1 MKRRNL
7 LCAALSAL
15 PAAWAGTSTLESLRW
30 LPEDRIDVGRAS
42 FALSQEFYP
51 SVDIESFSRQL
62 DAMAAAVRRKVKSP
76 NDPEERVW
84 AMNTVFFQERG
95 IRYDHDPQGR
105 QKPLN
110 YLLHGLLE
118 TGKGMCFSMPL
129 LYVAVGQRLGYP
141 IALVC
146 VPDHTFARY
155 VDPAFPNGNIEATS
169 GGKRFT
175 DDDYIGRHGV
185 NATAL
190 KSGAYMRPLTMREH
204 LGVLITCSAYIHALR
219 KDVATCLQYL
229 KASLTLAPRLAAPKR
244 TSRSPKRIRTTAS
257 SRPAPSLLRTL
268 CKRRPRCARQSISAT
283 CGSKTFNRAKA
294 SKGWWAD
301 EAVQSA
307 GGAGKPAA
315 FVAGRG
321 DVLRRRKRPQFEW
334 VQGIPAA

>member
-1 MKRRNL
+1 MKRRSL
-7 LCAALSAL
+7 LCGAVSAV
-15 PAAWAGTSTLESLRW
+15 PAAWAGTSRLESLRW

-51 SVDIESFSRQL
+51 SVDIEGFSRQL
-62 DAMAAAVRRKVKSP
+62 DAMAAAVRRKVTSP

-105 QKPLN
+105 RKPLN

-118 TGKGMCFSMPL
+118 TGKGMCVSMPL

-146 VPDHTFARY
+146 VPDHAFARY
-155 VDPAFPNGNIEATS
+155 VDPAFPHGNIEATS

-175 DDDYIGRHGV
+175 DDDYIKRHGV

-190 KSGAYMRPLTMREH
+190 KSGAYMRPLTLREH
-204 LGVLITCSAYIHALR
+204 LGVLITCSAYIHAMR

-229 KASLTLAPRLAAPKR
+229 KASLTLAPRRAETYEQIAEAYSYYSKL
-244 TSRSPKRIRTTAS
+244 TSGAESSSYALQARATMRKALDLGYVRIEDVQQG
-257 SRPAPSLLRTL
+257 
-268 CKRRPRCARQSISAT
+268 RRI
-283 CGSKTFNRAKA
+283 
-294 SKGWWAD
+294 KGMM
-301 EAVQSA
+301 
-307 GGAGKPAA
+307 
-315 FVAGRG
+315 GR
-321 DVLRRRKRPQFEW
+321 
-334 VQGIPAA
+334 